1 MWGGRA
7 VLVGVLFATAG
18 MQLRDNLD
26 MNAQGIELL
35 PDDALRQATAQV
47 LHQHPRTPI
56 LREREGVETYTVPSS
71 RDRSALTAALK
82 PLAGDGKTLSYSAS
96 SWAVTPPGQDARNQA
111 RNARVSREPEIKMVV
126 SLGRSP
132 AGKQVLATRALV
144 VVPSGL
150 SLRGPD
156 TSLDI
161 PLLTVSDETA
171 GSDGSESMAV
181 GLSGP
186 LS

>member
-1 MWGGRA
+1 
-7 VLVGVLFATAG
+7 

-82 PLAGDGKTLSYSAS
+82 PLAVDGTTISFSAS
-96 SWAVTPPGQDARNQA
+96 SWAVRPPGQYARNQA

-126 SLGRSP
+126 LLGRSP
-132 AGKQVLATRALV
+132 ADKQVLVTWAFED
-144 VVPSGL
+144 VPSGF
-150 SLRGPD
+150 SLRGPYTWPD
-156 TSLDI
+156 MR
-161 PLLTVSDETA
+161 LLTVSDETSEA
-171 GSDGSESMAV
+171 DVSESKAA
-181 GLSGP
+181 GFSGP
-186 LS
+186 LG